1 MAELADMLGDLLSDP
16 KTADKLRGLLNGR
29 QGKEPPLVPEKAD
42 KKAAEQSGGLAEL
55 ISSNPDALSSI
66 ARVLAGEKGEV
77 PDTLGGLKSALAKT
91 EKDKSVQK
99 NGGDGALSG
108 LLQSIASGKNKD
120 GVNADMLAGL
130 LGSLTGGEKKT
141 GGGSSALSSSGE
153 LAGLLGALSG
163 GGGGLLPAGVDP
175 DMLFKVTRAVAAMTS
190 DVGDERT
197 RLLYDLKPYISS
209 ARAKRVDEAAQMLRM
224 LKVLDIFRDGFENDS
239 DR

>member
-16 KTADKLRGLLNGR
+16 RTADKLRGLLNGQ
-29 QGKEPPLVPEKAD
+29 QGKEPPPVPEKAD

-66 ARVLAGEKGEV
+66 ARVLAGEKGEA

-91 EKDKSVQK
+91 EKNKSAQN

-108 LLQSIASGKNKD
+108 LLQSIAGGKNKD

-130 LGSLTGGEKKT
+130 LGSLTGGEKK
-141 GGGSSALSSSGE
+141 A
-153 LAGLLGALSG
+153 
-163 GGGGLLPAGVDP
+163 GGGLLPAGIDP
-175 DMLFKVTRAVAAMTS
+175 DTLFKVTRAVAAMNS

-224 LKVLDIFRDGFENDS
+224 LKVLDIFRDGFENDGG
-239 DR
+239 R

>member
-1 MAELADMLGDLLSDP
+1 MAELADMLSDLLSDP
-16 KTADKLRGLLNGR
+16 KTADKLRGLLGKQ
-29 QGKEPPLVPEKAD
+29 QGKESPSATEKTD
-42 KKAAEQSGGLAEL
+42 KKATEQSGGLAEL

-66 ARVLAGEKGEV
+66 ARVLAGESGTA

-91 EKDKSVQK
+91 GKDKSGRK
-99 NGGDGALSG
+99 DGGDGALSG
-108 LLQSIASGKNKD
+108 LLQSVAGGKNKA

-130 LGSLTGGEKKT
+130 LGSLTDGEKGAK
-141 GGGSSALSSSGE
+141 GGASALSSSGE

-175 DMLFKVTRAVAAMTS
+175 DMLFKVTRAVAAMNS

-224 LKVLDIFRDGFENDS
+224 LKVLDIFRDGAGNDGG
-239 DR
+239 